1 MYFQRLWSLHI
12 KILYLDNL
20 NEMLREMVR
29 SLFFLRTILYSLF
42 LFGYFISLLVNESD
56 FDLFDWRRRITCS
69 EKHDY

>member
-42 LFGYFISLLVNESD
+42 LFGYFISFLVNESD